1 MTGFTYKS
9 YNFVDKDPMIDQVR
23 TIIQDSHMMYKDIA
37 EASGVGKDT
46 IRKWLD
52 GGTKKPQAAT
62 FNAVLRACGYKLTI
76 RPIAEAETVA
86 PTINMR
92 HVIQIQKYRAKKVK
106 RA

>member
-86 PTINMR
+86 PSINMR